1 MPEASA
7 QEQSDATA
15 VPQVVQTLHD
25 RFGDPKNFIN
35 RELSWLEFNRR
46 VLEEAQDPTQPLI
59 ERIKFVTIFSSNLDE
74 FFEIRVA
81 GIKQQIQSETSD
93 VGPDGLS
100 PTELFDR
107 IQKTVRELVGTQY
120 ALWKNELLPELAK
133 NGIYVREIA
142 ELSAKRAAWANR
154 YFQQEVFPMLTP
166 LAVDASHPF
175 PHLLNRSHNLLVRA
189 KTRRRG
195 ERLHAIVQVP
205 RVVPRLIL
213 MPRGT
218 GANEP
223 WEYIYL
229 ASLIKQHIGEL
240 FPGLILD
247 GVHAFRVT
255 RNSDLYIDDEEAE
268 NLLRTIEQELRRTSR
283 GNAVR
288 LEVEADCPKDFLEL
302 LLEFFNLTEAD
313 AYKLDGP
320 LTMTHL
326 APLVANDAFAKLRDR
341 PFQPARDPALPPH
354 ADFFEVLRRQ
364 DVLLH
369 HPYDSFDEV
378 VELVETAAKD
388 PQVLAIKM
396 TLYRTSGDS
405 PIVEALIDAANAG
418 KQVTAIVELRARFDE
433 ASNIQWARRL
443 EEAGAHV
450 IYGVVGLKT
459 HCKALLIV
467 RRDADEIRRYV
478 HLGTGNYHSRT
489 ARIYTDFSLLTSES
503 QLSEEV
509 ATVFNTLT
517 GLAGYPG
524 LKKLMVAP
532 FDMHSRFIKLIE
544 RERDNALAGKPARI
558 VAKMNALVD
567 QEIIEKLYEA
577 SCADVTID
585 LVVRGICCLRPKV
598 PALSE
603 NIRVISIVGRF
614 LEHSRIFYFED
625 AAQFLPANRAGFPDR
640 DARVAGSN
648 HQRRHSRVSA
658 RSREGAGIAAGR
670 HVPTFNTRSGRTA
683 PPSAVAI
690 SRSITRTHE
699 KAWWFDKKSAC
710 GPAGT
715 DCRCKGK
722 RRDRSDEIGDAVKKR
737 TLVIDVGGSNVK
749 VMISRSQRRKFKSG
763 PEMTP
768 RELVTQL
775 KSLLQDW
782 TFDAIS
788 MGFPAPVRNGCIMSE
803 PKHLGPGWTRFNFE
817 KSLGKPVR
825 IINYAAMQ
833 ALGSYRGRR
842 MLSLG
847 LGTGLGSTL
856 IWESNVLPLELGDL
870 PYGNDHIIEDCLG
883 KSGLKQLGEK
893 QWKSEVLRAVVLL
906 KKSLI
911 ADYVVLGGGSAKKL
925 DQLPHGIEL
934 GHNRNAFLGG
944 VRLWQPDPHT
954 RRAKWQIL

>member
-1 MPEASA
+1 MPEAQA
-7 QEQSDATA
+7 TARTEEQSTA
-15 VPQVVQTLHD
+15 IAAPEVVQTAHD

-46 VLEEAQDPTQPLI
+46 VLEEAQDQRQPLI
-59 ERIKFVTIFSSNLDE
+59 ERVKFLTIVSSNLDE

-81 GIKQQIQSETSD
+81 GIKQQIESETSD

-100 PTELFDR
+100 ATELFGR
-107 IQKTVRELVGTQY
+107 IQKTVRPLVGTQY

-142 ELSAKRAAWANR
+142 ELSAKRTAWANR

-195 ERLHAIVQVP
+195 EPLHAIVQVP

-213 MPRGT
+213 MPRGA

-247 GVHAFRVT
+247 GVHPFRVT

-302 LLEFFNLTEAD
+302 LLEFFSLSEAD

-326 APLVANDAFAKLRDR
+326 APLVTNDAFAKLKDR

-354 ADFFEVLRRQ
+354 ADYFEVLRRQ

-369 HPYDSFDEV
+369 HPYDGFDQI
-378 VELVETAAKD
+378 VELIEKAAAD
-388 PQVLAIKM
+388 PQVLAIKI

-459 HCKALLIV
+459 HSKALLIV
-467 RRDADEIRRYV
+467 RRDADRLRHYI
-478 HLGTGNYHSRT
+478 HLGTGNYHPRT
-489 ARIYTDFSLLTSES
+489 ARIYTDFSLLTCEP
-503 QLSEEV
+503 QLTEEV
-509 ATVFNTLT
+509 AAVFNTLT

-524 LKKLMVAP
+524 LKKLLVAP
-532 FDMHSRFIKLIE
+532 FDLHKRLIQLIE
-544 RERDNALAGKPARI
+544 RERDHARAGKPGRI
-558 VAKMNALVD
+558 VAKLNALVD
-567 QEIIEKLYEA
+567 QEVIEKLYEA
-577 SCADVTID
+577 SCAEVTID
-585 LVVRGICCLRPKV
+585 LIVRGICCLRPKISG
-598 PALSE
+598 LSD
-603 NIRVISIVGRF
+603 NIRVFSIVGRF
-614 LEHSRIFYFED
+614 LEHSRILYFEN
-625 AAQFLPANRAGFPDR
+625 AGQREVFLSSADWMPRNFFRRVEIAFP
-640 DARVAGSN
+640 VE
-648 HQRRHSRVSA
+648 Q
-658 RSREGAGIAAGR
+658 
-670 HVPTFNTRSGRTA
+670 
-683 PPSAVAI
+683 PSL
-690 SRSITRTHE
+690 R
-699 KAWWFDKKSAC
+699 
-710 GPAGT
+710 
-715 DCRCKGK
+715 
-722 RRDRSDEIGDAVKKR
+722 DEIIDEILPKFVHDRVKA
-737 TLVIDVGGSNVK
+737 
-749 VMISRSQRRKFKSG
+749 
-763 PEMTP
+763 
-768 RELVTQL
+768 RELQP
-775 KSLLQDW
+775 D
-782 TFDAIS
+782 
-788 MGFPAPVRNGCIMSE
+788 
-803 PKHLGPGWTRFNFE
+803 
-817 KSLGKPVR
+817 
-825 IINYAAMQ
+825 
-833 ALGSYRGRR
+833 GSYRRLKPEGKEPREQAQLQFRERSRR
-842 MLSLG
+842 L
-847 LGTGLGSTL
+847 T
-856 IWESNVLPLELGDL
+856 
-870 PYGNDHIIEDCLG
+870 
-883 KSGLKQLGEK
+883 
-893 QWKSEVLRAVVLL
+893 
-906 KKSLI
+906 KKSRKPKRV
-911 ADYVVLGGGSAKKL
+911 ASAKL
-925 DQLPHGIEL
+925 TPITSLAD
-934 GHNRNAFLGG
+934 
-944 VRLWQPDPHT
+944 
-954 RRAKWQIL
+954 AKKS